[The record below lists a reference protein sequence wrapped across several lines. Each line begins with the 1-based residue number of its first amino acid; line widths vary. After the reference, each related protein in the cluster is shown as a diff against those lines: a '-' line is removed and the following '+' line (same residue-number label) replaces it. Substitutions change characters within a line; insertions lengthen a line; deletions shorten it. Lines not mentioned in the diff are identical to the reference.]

1 MLTERV
7 FAVFKLK
14 FKMYDIKIKYCISNF
29 THLYDIYT
37 QSCRCEIRTFTDRG
51 ISLAQS
57 HIMVPFP
64 LRGYQVPLLGPRR
77 SRMEY

>member
-1 MLTERV
+1 MLSKVNTV
-7 FAVFKLK
+7 SV
-14 FKMYDIKIKYCISNF
+14 IIHICIR
-29 THLYDIYT
+29 YIYT